1 MKVVT
6 LTKKNK
12 ILKGEINLPASK
24 SISNR
29 ALIINH
35 LTQNQLQLH
44 NLSMS
49 DDTQLMISLLDIVK
63 KSQSSEFPVEL
74 NCENAGTVLRFLSA
88 LLANTPG
95 NWILTGT
102 ERMKERPINILVEAL
117 LQLGADINYLDKNG
131 FPPLEIKGKSLSGG
145 KIKIDGSVSSQFIS
159 ALLLIA
165 PVLEKGLQLTL
176 TNIISSRSYIE
187 MTLGL
192 LKHFGINYTFEGN
205 KIYIKHQNFVANDLL
220 IEPDWSA
227 AAYWYEMGAFA
238 DEADILLKDL
248 NLSTL
253 TLKSGLTERTGLM
266 EKGLVESH
274 KSLQGDSIL
283 PELYQVFGVN
293 SEFLDQGIRLT
304 KKGNPVTQFEFDF
317 TDHPDLAQSVIVTCA
332 VLGIKGKFT
341 GLESLKIKET
351 DRLKALQTE
360 FQKLRFKTETVRGS
374 PEGIPTEKFN
384 VQSYIPDTINPDRY
398 RDQSKIINTYQDH
411 RMAMAFAP
419 LAIIFNSLQIE
430 NPRVVSKSY
439 PEFWNDLNKVKID
452 TYFSI

>member
-1 MKVVT
+1 MKIVT

-29 ALIINH
+29 ALIINY
-35 LTQNQLQLH
+35 LTQNQIQLH
-44 NLSMS
+44 NLSIS
-49 DDTQLMISLLDIVK
+49 DDTQLMIRLLDIVT
-63 KSQSSEFPVEL
+63 KSQSPEFPVEL
-74 NCENAGTVLRFLSA
+74 NCKNAGTVLRFVTA

-95 NWILTGT
+95 NRILTGT
-102 ERMKERPINILVEAL
+102 DRMKDRPIGILVDAL
-117 LQLGADINYLDKNG
+117 LQLGADINYLDKNE

-176 TNIISSRSYIE
+176 TNKISSRPYIE

-192 LKHFGINYTFEGN
+192 LNHFGINYTFEGN
-205 KIYIKHQNFVANDLL
+205 EIKILHQNFAANDLL

-227 AAYWYEMGAFA
+227 AAYWYEMAAFA
-238 DEADILLKDL
+238 EEADILLKDF

-253 TLKSGLTERTGLM
+253 TLKSGLRERTGLK
-266 EKGLVESH
+266 ENGLTESH

-293 SEFLDQGIRLT
+293 TEILDQGIRLT
-304 KKGNPVTQFEFDF
+304 KKGKPVSQFDFDF
-317 TDHPDLAQSVIVTCA
+317 TNHPDLAQSVIVTCA
-332 VLGIKGKFT
+332 GLGIKGTFT
-341 GLESLKIKET
+341 GLETLRIKET
-351 DRLKALQTE
+351 NRLEALKSE
-360 FQKLRFKTETVRGS
+360 LDKLGVECRVISSSGFQVSGYATHHS
-374 PEGIPTEKFN
+374 P
-384 VQSYIPDTINPDRY
+384 
-398 RDQSKIINTYQDH
+398 IINTYKDH

-419 LAIIFNSLQIE
+419 LVMILASIQIE
-430 NPRVVSKSY
+430 NPQVVSKSY
-439 PEFWNDLNKVKID
+439 PGFWNDLIKVKVD
-452 TYFSI
+452 TSFSI